1 MNARIL
7 CVAFA
12 ICGLALS
19 DELEQSSKSAI
30 TSETQDKSQVEKK
43 DLQKVQLG
51 KVTATAI
58 SEFETYQ
65 SGAQIGRSM
74 LESNPNGNGDIT
86 SILKILPNVQFDNA
100 QLKSTTPGEISPAN
114 VSISGGLFYQNNFQ
128 LDGFTMNN
136 DINPDGVVGGG
147 GSNNTPELSQNGAP
161 GRSQGLAIDTS
172 LLDSIVVQDSNISAQ
187 YGKFNGG
194 IIQANTRKANK
205 EFGGSVSYQIT
216 QGNARENAISLTK
229 YHIYGDRDAFIN
241 STYSSNQPNF
251 IKHIVRASA
260 ESKLNEKASVIAS
273 INAIQSYIYLRGYQL
288 EGGNMVDDVNKT
300 QSRESYNLFIKG
312 NYDIDG
318 VQLEASYA
326 YAPEFNKYFVINA
339 KNSDFFYQQGGH
351 NLGFKATLES
361 VLGTLSAQSNV
372 SYMENS
378 RTNSSSDYRF
388 WLYSSEKYWT
398 YNGSDAEEGGYGNID
413 NKQLSFDNKFI
424 IDFHPLK
431 LLATEHKMSAG
442 LEMGY
447 GYVYFKRHQDTRIA
461 MYGYYIPN
469 TTKTCTDS
477 AWCTTV
483 APYDSTATGIDFV
496 TPLTNGYYFAALNY
510 LHAGKIALHNF
521 TSSVFVEDDV
531 HLDLGGAG
539 ELNARAGAR
548 LDYELYMRRAP
559 IAPRFS
565 LNYITPVSKEWQT
578 QITLGAN
585 RYYGRNIFAF
595 RLLHGQQALDKQY
608 WKFDYLNWD
617 PNVVVPESTPYEQSP
632 YKVDNGGIESDYLGL
647 KVPYDDELVA
657 GVVQNFKDVQLNIKY
672 IHRFGR
678 DQVMI
683 KCKQYNDRGNC
694 VLNTYGNDGKSDA
707 DIISLTLSNQNPMQ
721 IVNSQHYALLAFDWT
736 HSRRNFNSYST
747 SFSNSQLTNSIISYN
762 GQFMRYID
770 RPAENFYRP
779 YSVRLTTTHQFNIAR
794 VKWIL
799 TNFLRMRSSY
809 DAMVAVS
816 DDYKDSYNGVKVDT
830 FRVFKVP
837 YSLTWDLRLSLDIPA
852 YKIHNVIVNVDINNV
867 LDRRNIAVVDYSSFR
882 SNPSA
887 TAVPT
892 YEVGRQ
898 LWLQVGYK
906 F

>member
-1 MNARIL
+1 M
-7 CVAFA
+7 
-12 ICGLALS
+12 
-19 DELEQSSKSAI
+19 
-30 TSETQDKSQVEKK
+30 QDNKN
-43 DLQKVQLG
+43 LQKVQLG
-51 KVTATAI
+51 KSTVYDER
-58 SEFETYQ
+58 EFESYQ
-65 SGAQIGRSM
+65 SGAQIGRKM

-114 VSISGGLFYQNNFQ
+114 ISISGGLFYQNNFQ
-128 LDGFTMNN
+128 LDGFNMNN
-136 DINPDGVVGGG
+136 DINPSGVVGGG

-172 LLDSIVVQDSNISAQ
+172 LLDSITVQDSNISAQ
-187 YGKFNGG
+187 YGKFSGG
-194 IIQANTRKANK
+194 LIQANTRRTQK
-205 EFGGSVSYQIT
+205 EFGASVSYQIT
-216 QGNARENAISLTK
+216 QGNANANAISLTK

-251 IKHIVRASA
+251 IKHIIRASA
-260 ESKLNEKASVIAS
+260 ESKLSDKASIIAS
-273 INAIQSYIYLRGYQL
+273 LNAIRSYIYLRGYQL
-288 EGGNMVDDVNKT
+288 EGDNMVDDVNKT
-300 QSRESYNLFIKG
+300 QSRESYNFFIKG

-326 YAPEFNKYFVINA
+326 YAPEFNKYFVVNA

-351 NLGFKATLES
+351 NLGLKATLDS
-361 VLGTLSAQSNV
+361 TLGTISAQSNL

-398 YNGSDAEEGGYGNID
+398 YDGSNVEEGGYGNID
-413 NKQLSFDNKFI
+413 NKQLSFENKLI
-424 IDFHPLK
+424 LDFTPLR
-431 LLATEHKMSAG
+431 LLTTEHKISAG
-442 LEMGY
+442 VELGY

-461 MYGYYIPN
+461 MYGYYIAN
-469 TTKTCTDS
+469 TTPTCTNS
-477 AWCTTV
+477 AWCTTIK
-483 APYDSTATGIDFV
+483 PYDDTATSIDFT
-496 TPLTNGYYFAALNY
+496 TPLNNGYYFGALNY

-521 TSSVFVEDDV
+521 TSGVFIEDDV

-539 ELNARAGAR
+539 EFNARAGVR
-548 LDYELYMRRAP
+548 LDYELYMKQAP

-565 LNYITPVSKEWQT
+565 LNYITPTSKEWQT

-608 WKFDYLNWD
+608 WKFDFLNWD
-617 PNVVVPESTPYEQSP
+617 TTNVVPESTPYEQSP
-632 YKVDNGGIESDYLGL
+632 YVVDNGGLESDYRGL

-657 GVVQNFKDVQLNIKY
+657 GVVQNFKDLQLSAKY
-672 IHRFGR
+672 IHRYGR
-678 DQVMI
+678 NQVMI
-683 KCKQYNDRGNC
+683 KCKERNAGGNC
-694 VLNTYGNDGKSDA
+694 VRNTYANDGKSDA
-707 DIISLTLSNQNPMQ
+707 DIITVSFSNQKPLEFA
-721 IVNSQHYALLAFDWT
+721 STQHYALLAFDWT
-736 HSRRNFNSYST
+736 HSRRNFNDYST
-747 SFSNSQLTNSIISYN
+747 TFSNSQLANSIISYN

-779 YSVRLTTTHQFNIAR
+779 YSVRLTTTHHFNTSHI
-794 VKWIL
+794 KWIL
-799 TNFLRMRSSY
+799 TSFLRMRSAY

-816 DDYKDSYNGVKVDT
+816 EAYQDSYNGVKVDT

-837 YSLTWDLRLSLDIPA
+837 YSFTWDIRVSFDVPV
-852 YKIHNVIVNVDINNV
+852 YKAHNVFVNMDINNV
-867 LDRRNIAVVDYSSFR
+867 LDRRNIAVVDYSRFR

-887 TAVPT
+887 SAVPT

-898 LWLQVGYK
+898 FWVQVGYK